1 MVKVKLRPFDPS
13 TFKPNRAIL
22 IVGKKGSGK
31 SVLMNM
37 IAWLLSG
44 HVDLAMAITPSTD
57 SKDMFKRFMPAC
69 FILHEYPSDKIT
81 RLIEHQRACRENG
94 ERMNRIV
101 LFLDDVTYDKT
112 IFRRTEIRDILMN
125 QRHLNITLVFAMQY
139 CMDVGPDIRSQ
150 IDYVFAFKEAIAANR
165 KRLHTNFFGMFPKL
179 DGFEKAF
186 ATCTENFECMVM
198 DSTQATNKLE
208 DQVFYFKATMEAGL
222 PKFRLGRSVFW
233 KMYKACGKR
242 AGTDVPSRLEDLA
255 GDGNQAI
262 TSVTK
267 VPKKSRHSKTSK
279 SSKSSSKAS
288 RPRVDPIYLDG
299 AA

>member
-1 MVKVKLRPFDPS
+1 MKVKLRQFDPS

-37 IAWLLSG
+37 IAWLMSS
-44 HVDLAMAITPSTD
+44 HVDVAMAVTPSTD
-57 SKDMFKRFMPAC
+57 SKDMFKRFMPEC
-69 FILHEYPSDKIT
+69 FIQSEYRSERIT
-81 RLIEHQRACRENG
+81 RLIEHQRACRERG
-94 ERMNRIV
+94 ERMNRVV

-179 DGFEKAF
+179 DGFEITF
-186 ATCTENFECMVM
+186 AACTENYECMVM
-198 DSTQATNKLE
+198 DSTQTTNKLE
-208 DQVFYFKATMEAGL
+208 DQVFYFKATTEANL

-233 KMYKACGKR
+233 KMFKACAKPRG
-242 AGTDVPSRLEDLA
+242 AEAQGRLEDLV

-262 TSVTK
+262 TGVAK
-267 VPKKSRHSKTSK
+267 IPKKSSSGNHKSK
-279 SSKSSSKAS
+279 SS
-288 RPRVDPIYLDG
+288 RPRVEPIYLETE
-299 AA
+299 AVA